1 MALQAAQIADLIT
14 VTLRDLGRLKFTEIA
29 STLTDYVALPNIL
42 QKYKVQYQSGHGIQ
56 WNVMFA
62 QSDAAKNV
70 GLYESDN
77 VNIAD
82 IMTTANIPWRHC
94 TTNYAFERR
103 EIQMNSNP
111 ARIVELVKTRRADAM
126 LSLAEL
132 METNLWTSPSAS
144 SDNLKPLGIPHWIV
158 PPTDGQEGFL
168 GKNPTGFS
176 DGAGGI
182 NSDLEK
188 FSGWRNYVAD
198 YDQINKTDLIRKW
211 RKAAV
216 FTNFKS
222 PVPHASYNTGN
233 NYGYYTN
240 YAVIG
245 RLEEVLEAQNDNLGN
260 DVASKDG
267 LLQFRQNPVVYVPK
281 LDAETTNPI
290 YGINWGVLK
299 PVFLSGE
306 WMKEEGPNT
315 VPGQHT
321 TFQVFVDCTLN
332 YMCTDRRRLF
342 RLETV

>member
-132 METNLWTSPSAS
+132 METNLWSSPSSS
-144 SDNLKPLGIPHWIV
+144 SDSLKPFGIPHWIV
-158 PPTDGQEGFL
+158 APTSGQEGFL

-198 YDQINKTDLIRKW
+198 YD
-211 RKAAV
+211 
-216 FTNFKS
+216 
-222 PVPHASYNTGN
+222 
-233 NYGYYTN
+233 
-240 YAVIG
+240 
-245 RLEEVLEAQNDNLGN
+245 
-260 DVASKDG
+260 
-267 LLQFRQNPVVYVPK
+267 
-281 LDAETTNPI
+281 
-290 YGINWGVLK
+290 
-299 PVFLSGE
+299 
-306 WMKEEGPNT
+306 
-315 VPGQHT
+315 
-321 TFQVFVDCTLN
+321 
-332 YMCTDRRRLF
+332 
-342 RLETV
+342 

>member
-1 MALQAAQIADLIT
+1 MALQAAQIADLIS
-14 VTLRDLGRLKFTEIA
+14 VTLKDLGRLKFSEIA
-29 STLTDYVALPNIL
+29 SSLTDYVALPNIL
-42 QKYKVQYQSGHGIQ
+42 QKEKVQYQSGTAVQ
-56 WNVMFA
+56 WNVMHA
-62 QSDAAKNV
+62 QSNAAKNV

-82 IMTTANIPWRHC
+82 VMTTANAPWRHC

-103 EIQMNSNP
+103 EIQMNANP

-126 LSLAEL
+126 ISLTEL
-132 METNLWTSPSAS
+132 METNMWSAPAS
-144 SDNLKPLGIPHWIV
+144 SSDTLKPFGIPFWIQA
-158 PPTDGQEGFL
+158 PTAGQEGFL
-168 GKNPTGFS
+168 GKNPSGFS
-176 DGAGGI
+176 GGAGDI
-182 NSDLEK
+182 DSDQEK

-198 YDQINKTDLIRKW
+198 YTTINKTDLIRKW

-233 NYGYYTN
+233 NYAYYTN
-240 YAVIG
+240 YDVIG

-260 DVASKDG
+260 DIASKDG
-267 LLQFRQNPVVYVPK
+267 LLSFRQNPVVYVPK
-281 LDAETTNPI
+281 LDTDATDPI
-290 YGINWGVLK
+290 YGVNWGVLK
-299 PVFLSGE
+299 PAFLSGE

-332 YMCTDRRRLF
+332 YICTDRRRLF
-342 RLETV
+342 QLAKV

>member
-1 MALQAAQIADLIT
+1 MALQAADISDLIT
-14 VTLRDLGRLKFTEIA
+14 ITLKDLGRLKFTEIA

-42 QKYKVQYQSGHGIQ
+42 QKYKVQYQSGNGIQ
-56 WNVMFA
+56 WNVMHA
-62 QSDAAKNV
+62 HSDAAKNV

-82 IMTTANIPWRHC
+82 VMTTANIPWRHC

-103 EIQMNSNP
+103 EIQMNSDP
-111 ARIVELVKTRRADAM
+111 ARIVELVKIRRADAM
-126 LSLAEL
+126 IAMAEL
-132 METNLWTSPSAS
+132 METNLWSTAS
-144 SDNLKPLGIPHWIV
+144 SSSDSLLPFGIPHWIV
-158 PPTDGQEGFL
+158 KASSGEGFN
-168 GKNPTGFS
+168 GQNPSGFNDTAGIDSS
-176 DGAGGI
+176 DA
-182 NSDLEK
+182 K
-188 FSGWRNYVAD
+188 FSGWRNYNAQ
-198 YDQINKTDLIRKW
+198 YAAINKTDLVRKW

-240 YAVIG
+240 YDVIG

-260 DVASKDG
+260 DIASKDG
-267 LLQFRQNPVVYVPK
+267 VLTFRQNPVQYVPK
-281 LDAETTNPI
+281 LDSDTSDPV

-306 WMKEEGPNT
+306 YLREEGPNT

-321 TFQVFVDCTLN
+321 TSQVFVDCTLN
-332 YMCTDRRRLF
+332 YLCTDRRRLF
-342 RLETV
+342 VLNK

>member
-1 MALQAAQIADLIT
+1 MALQAGDITDLIT
-14 VTLRDLGRLKFTEIA
+14 ITLKDLGRLKFTEIA
-29 STLTDYVALPNIL
+29 SSLTDYVALPNVL
-42 QKYKVQYQSGHGIQ
+42 QKYKAQYQSGTGIQ
-56 WNVMFA
+56 WNVMYA
-62 QSDAAKNV
+62 QSEAAKNV

-82 IMTTANIPWRHC
+82 VMTTANIPWRHC
-94 TTNYAFERR
+94 STNYAFERR
-103 EIQMNSNP
+103 EIQMNADP
-111 ARIVELVKTRRADAM
+111 ARIVELVKIRRADAM
-126 LSLAEL
+126 ISMAEL
-132 METNLWTSPSAS
+132 METNLWSAPSAS
-144 SDNLKPLGIPHWIV
+144 SDSLKPYGIPYWIV
-158 PPTDGQEGFL
+158 PATSGEGFN
-168 GKNPTGFS
+168 GKNPSGFS
-176 DGAGGI
+176 DSAGI

-188 FSGWRNYVAD
+188 FSGWRNYNAL
-198 YDQINKTDLIRKW
+198 YSNINKTDLVRKW

-240 YAVIG
+240 YDVIG

-260 DVASKDG
+260 DIASKDG
-267 LLQFRQNPVVYVPK
+267 VLTFRQNPVQYVPK
-281 LDAETTNPI
+281 LDSETNDPV

-306 WMKEEGPNT
+306 YLREEGPTT

-321 TFQVFVDCTLN
+321 TSQVFVDCTLN

-342 RLETV
+342 VLNKS